1 MGDHPELKQL
11 WYRDQSKQNW
21 SVRYKSNPLQVE
33 TKKCAM
39 HNLPRKRGK
48 SLIWS
53 SVFRNTGQLSILHT
67 MSFAFLEVASSVD
80 ITEKEK
86 RSFLWQLYTT
96 HYTPISLFT
105 SSRLG
110 TVHSILSFMSL
121 LWSIGPQPVTCNKN
135 CVFMQCYMYLCLL
148 FRSENECN
156 PLLDQNVQVLS

>member
-1 MGDHPELKQL
+1 
-11 WYRDQSKQNW
+11 
-21 SVRYKSNPLQVE
+21 
-33 TKKCAM
+33 M

-96 HYTPISLFT
+96 HQSLCLQVLDLAQ
-105 SSRLG
+105 SIPSLALCHYSDPLG
-110 TVHSILSFMSL
+110 HNQSPATRIVCL
-121 LWSIGPQPVTCNKN
+121 CNVICI
-135 CVFMQCYMYLCLL
+135 CVFFLGQKMSATPSWIRMGKYSAKM
-148 FRSENECN
+148 S
-156 PLLDQNVQVLS
+156 VAT